1 MRRLFGPAIA
11 LVALL
16 LAASPVAAASWSTP
30 ISITQ
35 THDAFPPYARSLAV
49 VGERVHLVD
58 SRLTGEIEYR
68 RSDDRGSHWSAP
80 IVLAQPSVQFPVVLG
95 DPAIAARGSL
105 VIVAFRAHDSVA
117 AYLLIRRST
126 DGGMTW
132 GPIRQVARVVTDR
145 RIGEQSVAI
154 SSAGVFLAW
163 TNRVNGAI
171 DLRRSTDGGRHFG
184 STNRIGRTTFTF
196 APGDPTFTD
205 GLIGLAASGRNV
217 YLAWSPSG
225 DGTADSIVLSRSTDG
240 GSSFHDPRTIFAGSS
255 FGWPSLAAA
264 GSNLVGEF
272 QAADGSLHV
281 LGSDDR
287 GRHVAVRQ
295 IAAPDSTSTVAE
307 GSVAVEGDGDALVS
321 YSRSALPNGTTAPLG
336 DLLVRRSHDGGG
348 HWSSQEPAAHDVSGP
363 ANIGTALLDD
373 RSLLV
378 YSTCQD
384 ASFSV
389 CDIAAV
395 HRN

>member
-16 LAASPVAAASWSTP
+16 LAAAPVAAASWSTP
-30 ISITQ
+30 TLITQ

-58 SRLTGEIEYR
+58 SRLTGEIDYL
-68 RSDDRGSHWSAP
+68 RSNDRGSHWSAP
-80 IVLAQPSVQFPVVLG
+80 IVLAQPSAQFPVVLG

-105 VIVAFRAHDSVA
+105 VIVAFRAHDAVA

-126 DGGMTW
+126 DGGLTW
-132 GPIRQVARVVTDR
+132 GPAHQVARVVTDR

-154 SSAGVFLAW
+154 SSAGVFVAW
-163 TNRVNGAI
+163 TNRDSGAI
-171 DLRRSTDGGRHFG
+171 DLRRSTDGGKHFG
-184 STNRIGRTTFTF
+184 SVKRIGRTTFTF
-196 APGDPTFTD
+196 SPGDPTFTD
-205 GLIGLAASGRNV
+205 GLIGLAASGHNV

-240 GSSFHDPRTIFAGSS
+240 GSSFHDPRTVFDGSS

-264 GSNLVGEF
+264 GSNLIGEF
-272 QAADGSLHV
+272 QAADGSLQV
-281 LGSDDR
+281 LRSGDR

-295 IAAPDSTSTVAE
+295 LAAPDSSSTVAE
-307 GSVAVEGDGDALVS
+307 GSVAIDQEGDALVS
-321 YSRSALPNGTTAPLG
+321 YSRSALPNGTAAPLG
-336 DLLVRRSHDGGG
+336 DLLVRRSHDGGE
-348 HWSSQEPAAHDVSGP
+348 HWSSPEAAAHGVSGP
-363 ANIGTALLDD
+363 VNIGTALPDD
-373 RSLLV
+373 TSLLV
-378 YSTCQD
+378 YTTCQD
-384 ASFSV
+384 AGFTV
-389 CDIAAV
+389 CDVAAV